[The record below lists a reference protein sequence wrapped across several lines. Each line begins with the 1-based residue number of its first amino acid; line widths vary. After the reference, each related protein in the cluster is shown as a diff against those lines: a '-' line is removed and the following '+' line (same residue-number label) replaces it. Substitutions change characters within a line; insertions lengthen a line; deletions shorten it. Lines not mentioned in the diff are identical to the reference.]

1 MAARCFASRGFFLAG
16 TKVYRMIFADDAT
29 LIALLQQERWNDL
42 EQAAHGRVQV
52 DPASVLALFALATAQ
67 RESGKLEAAVEA
79 YVRLTTVEPSDP
91 AHLQNLAAV
100 ERQLGRRAEAEVHY
114 ARALA
119 LSPGN
124 PELLLDAGLLA
135 LDDARL
141 FDARDRLDAA
151 VRTAPGWP
159 VPLVFLARC
168 QAELCE
174 DDQVRHCLDRLPLE
188 QLPPDLCLEAGN
200 LAAQIGDTDLASQ
213 QWERAR
219 RDPACRDRATALLAG
234 LHERLNQVDAARELL
249 ATLPAP
255 AAVGDPVTR
264 QEILQTMA
272 AVAAR
277 DRRVDAA
284 VDSYRALLA
293 SSLGDAVRARVGFDL
308 GRLLIDQRGRESE
321 ALVTLGAAHAC
332 QVSTLERAMPTFVE
346 APPEPLTLALA
357 DLPDGW
363 MPLSQ
368 GAPAADA
375 SPVFVVGF
383 PRSGTTLLE
392 QMLDAHPALA
402 SMDERTFIQ
411 DAIDDMQ
418 RDHGPA
424 YPDGLA
430 RLEVRDIDRL
440 RARYF
445 ERVAT
450 QVALAPGVRLVDKN
464 PLNILRL
471 PMMTALFPNAR
482 YILAL
487 RHPCDVLLSCYMQNF
502 RSPVFQYLCRD
513 LSSIAT
519 AYANAMQGWMHTSDT
534 LSPACLT
541 VRYEDLLDDFDG
553 TTMKLARFLDLPD
566 AQPMLRYHQHAQ
578 AKGYISTPSYAQVVQ
593 PLNRKAAYRWKRFA
607 AAFEEA
613 MPTLQ
618 PWLQR
623 WGYES

>member
-1 MAARCFASRGFFLAG
+1 M
-16 TKVYRMIFADDAT
+16 TVVDDAT
-29 LIALLQQERWNDL
+29 LIALLQQERWSEL
-42 EQAAHGRVQV
+42 EQAAYRRVEIE
-52 DPASVLALFALATAQ
+52 PGSVLALFALATAQ
-67 RESGKLEAAVEA
+67 RESGRLDAAVEA
-79 YVRLTTVEPSDP
+79 YACLAAREPWDP

-100 ERQLGRRAEAEVHY
+100 ERQLGRRADAETHY
-114 ARALA
+114 AAALA
-119 LSPGN
+119 LLPGD
-124 PELLLDAGLLA
+124 PQLLLDAGLLA

-141 FDARDRLDAA
+141 FDARERFDASA
-151 VRTAPGWP
+151 RAAPGWA

-174 DDQVRHCLDRLPLE
+174 DDQVRSCLDRLPLE
-188 QLPPDLCLEAGN
+188 QLPADLSVEVGN
-200 LAAQIGDTDLASQ
+200 LAAQIGDTELARR

-219 RDPACRDRATALLAG
+219 RDPASHDRATALLAG
-234 LHERLNQVDAARELL
+234 LHERLNQVDSARALL
-249 ATLPAP
+249 AVLPSP
-255 AAVGDPVTR
+255 YAVGDAVTR
-264 QEILQTMA
+264 QEILQSTA

-284 VDSYRALLA
+284 VESYEALLA
-293 SSLGDAVRARVGFDL
+293 SSPGEATRARVGFDL
-308 GRLLIDQRGRESE
+308 GRLLVDQRGRESE
-321 ALVTLGAAHAC
+321 ALAALGAAHAC
-332 QVSTLERAMPTFVE
+332 QVSMLERAMPVFVE
-346 APPEPLTLALA
+346 APPEPLTMALA
-357 DLPDGW
+357 DLPEGW
-363 MPLSQ
+363 TPLSQ

-402 SMDERTFIQ
+402 SMDERTYIQ

-418 RDHGPA
+418 RDHGLA

-430 RLEVRDIDRL
+430 RLDARHLDSL

-471 PMMTALFPNAR
+471 PMMAALFPNAR

-513 LSSIAT
+513 LPSIAS
-519 AYANAMQGWMHTSDT
+519 AYANAMKGWMHTT
-534 LSPACLT
+534 GMLSPACLT
-541 VRYEDLLDDFDG
+541 VRYEDLLDDFEG
-553 TTMKLARFLDLPD
+553 TTMKLARFLGLPD
-566 AQPMLRYHQHAQ
+566 AQPMLRYQQHAQ

-607 AAFEEA
+607 AVFEEA
-613 MPTLQ
+613 MPMLQ

>member
-1 MAARCFASRGFFLAG
+1 MN
-16 TKVYRMIFADDAT
+16 IADDAT
-29 LIALLQQERWNDL
+29 LIALLQQERWSEL
-42 EQAAHGRVQV
+42 EQAAHRRVQIE
-52 DPASVLALFALATAQ
+52 PESVLALFALATAQ
-67 RESGKLEAAVEA
+67 RESGRLDAAVEA
-79 YVRLTTVEPSDP
+79 CARLAALEPGDS

-100 ERQLGRRAEAEVHY
+100 ERQLGRRADAEIHY
-114 ARALA
+114 SAALV

-124 PELLLDAGLLA
+124 PDLLLDAGLLA

-141 FDARDRLDAA
+141 FDARERLEAA
-151 VRTAPGWP
+151 LRTAPGWP

-174 DDQVRHCLDRLPLE
+174 DNQVRHCLDQLPLE
-188 QLPPDLCLEAGN
+188 QLPPDLCLEVGN

-219 RDPACRDRATALLAG
+219 CDPAVRDRATALLAG
-234 LHERLNQVDAARELL
+234 LHERLNRVETARELL

-255 AAVGDPVTR
+255 AAAGDAVTR
-264 QEILQTMA
+264 QEILQATA

-277 DRRVDAA
+277 DRQVDAA
-284 VDSYRALLA
+284 VDSYQALLA
-293 SSLGDAVRARVGFDL
+293 SPLGDAVRARVGFDL
-308 GRLLIDQRGRESE
+308 GRLLVDQRGREFE
-321 ALVTLGAAHAC
+321 ALATLGAAHAC
-332 QVSTLERAMPTFVE
+332 QVSTLERAMPAFVE

-357 DLPDGW
+357 DLPEGW
-363 MPLSQ
+363 MPLSE
-368 GAPAADA
+368 GTPVADV
-375 SPVFVVGF
+375 SPIFVVGF

-418 RDHGPA
+418 RDHGLT

-430 RLEVRDIDRL
+430 RLDVRDLDRL

-450 QVALAPGVRLVDKN
+450 QVTLAPGVRLVDKN

-471 PMMTALFPNAR
+471 PMMAALFPNAR

-513 LSSIAT
+513 LPSIAT
-519 AYANAMQGWMHTSDT
+519 AYANAMQGWMHTAGM

-541 VRYEDLLDDFDG
+541 VRYEDLLDDFEG
-553 TTMKLARFLDLPD
+553 TTMKLAKFLDLPD
-566 AQPMLRYHQHAQ
+566 TQPMLRFQQHAQ

-607 AAFEEA
+607 AAFEDA

>member
-1 MAARCFASRGFFLAG
+1 M
-16 TKVYRMIFADDAT
+16 TVVDDAT
-29 LIALLQQERWNDL
+29 LIALLQQERWSEL
-42 EQAAHGRVQV
+42 EQVAHRRVEIE
-52 DPASVLALFALATAQ
+52 PGSVLALFALATAR
-67 RESGKLEAAVEA
+67 RECGRLDAAVEA
-79 YVRLTTVEPSDP
+79 YARLAALEPWDP

-100 ERQLGRRAEAEVHY
+100 ERQLGRRGDAETHY
-114 ARALA
+114 AAALA
-119 LSPGN
+119 LLPGD
-124 PELLLDAGLLA
+124 PQLLLDAGLLA
-135 LDDARL
+135 LDDARV
-141 FDARDRLDAA
+141 FDARERFDAA
-151 VRTAPGWP
+151 VRAAPGWA

-174 DDQVRHCLDRLPLE
+174 DDQVRSCLDRLPLE
-188 QLPPDLCLEAGN
+188 QLPADLGVEVGT
-200 LAAQIGDTDLASQ
+200 LAAQIGDTELARR

-219 RDPACRDRATALLAG
+219 RDPASHDRATALLAG
-234 LHERLNQVDAARELL
+234 LHERLNQVDSARALL
-249 ATLPAP
+249 ASLPVP
-255 AAVGDPVTR
+255 SAVGDAVIR
-264 QEILQTMA
+264 QEILQATA

-284 VDSYRALLA
+284 VESYAALLA
-293 SSLGDAVRARVGFDL
+293 SSPGEATRARIGFDL
-308 GRLLIDQRGRESE
+308 GRLLVDQHGRESE
-321 ALVTLGAAHAC
+321 ALATLGAAHAC
-332 QVSTLERAMPTFVE
+332 QVSMLKRAMPAFVE
-346 APPEPLTLALA
+346 APPEPLTMALA
-357 DLPDGW
+357 DLPEGW
-363 MPLSQ
+363 MPLLQ

-418 RDHGPA
+418 RDHGLI

-430 RLEVRDIDRL
+430 GLDTRDLDRL

-450 QVALAPGVRLVDKN
+450 QVALTPGVRLVDKN

-471 PMMTALFPNAR
+471 PMMAALFPNAR

-513 LSSIAT
+513 LPSIAT
-519 AYANAMQGWMHTSDT
+519 AYANAMQGWMHTTDM

-541 VRYEDLLDDFDG
+541 VRYEDLLDDLEG
-553 TTMKLARFLDLPD
+553 TATKLARFLDLPD
-566 AQPMLRYHQHAQ
+566 AHPMLRYQHHAQ